1 MTYAEVILP
10 LAVGTNLTYKVP
22 PEMEKRVG
30 VGFRVIVP
38 LGNRN
43 KFYTGIVKSLST
55 IKPAGNFDLKEIA
68 DIPDDSP
75 IVVHPQLKMWEWI
88 AEYYLCNEGDVYK
101 AAVPSG
107 LKIESETFVESNS
120 DYEPSGTLPLSERE
134 TTALSFLEAKGKL
147 SVDELQKVSG
157 FKNIGSIVTS
167 LIEKGAI
174 MVSEKLQERYHTK
187 KETYVKIDFDM
198 SAENVDRLYTLV
210 KGAPR
215 QEKLLIFL
223 INHFNNSRKQGTD
236 ADLSRKDVISGS
248 DTSSSILDALIKKG
262 ILQQYKK
269 EISRFRY
276 TGHKLNPLPVLTE
289 QQHEAFLKIDE
300 SFSSNHVTLF
310 RGVTSSGKT
319 EIYQHLIS
327 DCLIRGHQVLMLVPE
342 IALTTQLTKRMQS
355 VFGDKVIIYHS
366 KFSDADRIE
375 TWRSMIEKRQPVL
388 IIGARSSV
396 FLPFSNLK
404 LVIVDEEHESSY
416 KQIDPTPRYNA
427 RDVAIVLASM
437 HGAKT
442 LLGSATPSIESY
454 WKALNGKYGLVELL
468 QRYNNAPLP
477 HIELVD
483 LTKSYKTKSMA
494 GGFDLK
500 TLKYI
505 KESFDEGRQSIVFQ
519 NRRGFAP
526 IARCKQCAWSPRCDQ
541 CDVSLTYHKNIDSL
555 VCHYCGN
562 IYQLPVECPQ
572 CHEPAIE
579 IAGYGTERIEEEI
592 TLRMPEA
599 RLSRMDLDT
608 TRNKD
613 SYSKI
618 IEEFSQHKSDILVGT
633 QMVTKGLDFG
643 DVSSVVVVNADSTI
657 NMPDFRASERAY
669 NMLEQVAG
677 RAGRR
682 PENPGRVII
691 QTYDPSIELFKFL
704 MAHDYRAFYDYEITE
719 RNKFH
724 YPPFSRIINIYLKHR
739 DQLTLSRIATSYAS
753 VLRQA
758 LGQRVF
764 GPDEPLVARIQNLYI
779 KRIMLKIETDTS
791 LKRLKEYLKEVQ
803 VYMYANTPD
812 MKRAVIYYDVDP
824 F

>member
-22 PEMEKRVG
+22 PELEERVG

-43 KFYTGIVKSLST
+43 KFYTGIVKSVSS
-55 IKPAGNFDLKEIA
+55 IKPPGNFDLKEVA
-68 DIPDDSP
+68 AVPDASP
-75 IVVHPQLKMWEWI
+75 IVVYPQLKLWEWI
-88 AEYYLCNEGDVYK
+88 ADYYLCNEGDVYK

-107 LKIESETFVESNS
+107 LKIESATFIETAA
-120 DYEPSGTLPLSERE
+120 DYEPSESTPLTERE
-134 TTALSFLEAKGKL
+134 AAALAFVGAKGKI

-157 FKNIGSIVTS
+157 FKNIGTIVS
-167 LIEKGAI
+167 ALIDKGAV

-187 KETYVKIDFDM
+187 KETFVKIDFDM
-198 SAENVDRLYTLV
+198 TPENVDRLYSLV
-210 KGAPR
+210 KGAPQ
-215 QEKLLIFL
+215 QEKLLMFL
-223 INHFNNSRKQGTD
+223 INHFNVARKKGIE
-236 ADLSRKDVISGS
+236 ADLSRKEVVAGS
-248 DTSSSILDALIKKG
+248 ETSAAVLDAIIKKG
-262 ILQQYKK
+262 IAGQYKK
-269 EISRFRY
+269 EVSRFKYDGY
-276 TGHKLNPLPVLTE
+276 TLNPLPILTDA
-289 QQHEAFLKIDE
+289 QQKAFRELDE
-300 SFSSNHVTLF
+300 SFFKHAVTLF

-319 EIYQHLIS
+319 EIYQHLIAG
-327 DCLIRGHQVLMLVPE
+327 CLERGEQVLMLVPE

-375 TWRSMIEKRQPVL
+375 TWRRMIEKRQPAL

-396 FLPFSNLK
+396 FLPFGNLR

-416 KQIDPTPRYNA
+416 KQIDPAPRYNA

-468 QRYNNAPLP
+468 ERYNNAPLP
-477 HIELVD
+477 GIQLVD
-483 LTKSYKTKSMA
+483 LTKAYKTKSMA
-494 GGFDLK
+494 GGFALK

-505 KESFDEGRQSIVFQ
+505 KDSFDEGRQSIVFQ

-526 IARCKQCAWSPRCDQ
+526 IARCKQCAWSPKCDQ
-541 CDVSLTYHKNIDSL
+541 CDVALTYHKNIDSL
-555 VCHYCGN
+555 VCHYCGS
-562 IYQLPVECPQ
+562 IYPLPPVCPQ
-572 CHEPAIE
+572 CKEPAIE

-592 TLRMPEA
+592 TMRMPEA

-618 IEEFSQHKSDILVGT
+618 IEEFSAHKSDILVGT

-643 DVSSVVVVNADSTI
+643 DVSAVVVVNADSSV
-657 NMPDFRASERAY
+657 NYPDFRASERAF

-704 MAHDYRAFYDYEITE
+704 IDHDYRAFYDYEIAE
-719 RNKFH
+719 RRKFH

-739 DQLTLSRIATSYAS
+739 DREVLSRLATTYAG

-764 GPDEPLVARIQNLYI
+764 GPDEPIVARVQNLYI

-791 LKRLKEYLKEVQ
+791 LKKVKDYLKEVQ
-803 VYMYANTPD
+803 VYMYANYPD
-812 MKRAVIYYDVDP
+812 MKSAILYYDVDP